1 MTYHQN
7 RDPEV
12 ATELFEES
20 QKELEEEKRKQDEV
34 QQRLREWILNQKY
47 LSLEPE
53 FDGMTAWELAGMI
66 LKVINNK

>member
-20 QKELEEEKRKQDEV
+20 QKELEDENEEEEHIFLVPKSAEDKF
-34 QQRLREWILNQKY
+34 I
-47 LSLEPE
+47 
-53 FDGMTAWELAGMI
+53 EL
-66 LKVINNK
+66 LTK